1 MIQRSISE
9 EKPGVRNN
17 GENRVFFFLDSIPQK
32 QGSGAS
38 LRFYSNVRA
47 YLDLGYQ
54 LEVVQISS
62 QSDSATPSPDLQA
75 AEWTKVIEP
84 YPQSSFPGRLMFR
97 AGIPTQA
104 AVGYY
109 IEKHPVVYREIQ
121 KRINQSA
128 NALFH
133 LEGEL
138 MASALP
144 WLPKTARTIWS
155 LHDLPSTVSAA
166 TSRIACEAQSRTP
179 TVSERRELRFAR
191 RFERK
196 LARHASLIL
205 CIADYDCERL
215 QQDWGCRAVEYLPL
229 SIPAAPEINEG
240 REWTPD
246 GRLRLLHL
254 GSISHLPSYR
264 SLEFL
269 FQEVWP
275 KLPAELLDRISLDVV
290 GTVNSEN
297 GRAQRILSLANRF
310 TNVAFHGHVPDVGP
324 YYRNSD
330 LQIVASTDATGLRT
344 RTIESF
350 AYGLPVLSTAVGAR
364 GIAGINP
371 GEHLIIANDTA
382 EFVNQLSGILK
393 SPERLHNLSMSGRD
407 FYTKNQSRSVVALT
421 LAKFLKKHF
430 GM

>member
-1 MIQRSISE
+1 M
-9 EKPGVRNN
+9 NN
-17 GENRVFFFLDSIPQK
+17 PKKQVFFFLDSIPQK

-47 YLDLGYQ
+47 YLDLGYR

-62 QSDSATPSPDLQA
+62 QPDDGVLSEELQRA
-75 AEWTKVIEP
+75 RWTNVIEAP
-84 YPQSSFPGRLMFR
+84 APSSLAGRLMFR
-97 AGIPTQA
+97 AGIIDHS

-109 IEKHPVVYREIQ
+109 IQKHAVVYREIQ
-121 KRINQSA
+121 KRVQEAES
-128 NALFH
+128 ALFH

-144 WLPKTARTIWS
+144 WLPKTTNTLWS

-166 TSRIACEAQSRTP
+166 TTRIACEAQSRKP
-179 TVSERRELRFAR
+179 TRAERREFRFAR
-191 RFERK
+191 RYEAS

-205 CIADYDCERL
+205 CIADYDCDRL
-215 QQDWGCRAVEYLPL
+215 RREWGCRAVEYLPL
-229 SIPAAPEINEG
+229 SIPDEPEQNG
-240 REWTPD
+240 AREWIAN

-269 FQEVWP
+269 FQHVWP
-275 KLPAELLDRISLDVV
+275 RLPEELLDRISLDIV
-290 GTVNSEN
+290 GTVNPEN
-297 GRAQRILSLANRF
+297 ARAKKILELANAF
-310 TNVAFHGHVPDVGP
+310 SNVTFHGYVPDVAP
-324 YYRNSD
+324 YYRNAD

-350 AYGLPVLSTAVGAR
+350 AYGLPVLSTEMAAR
-364 GIAGINP
+364 GIAGLKP
-371 GEHLIIANDTA
+371 GEQLLIADDG
-382 EFVNQLSGILK
+382 EQFVQQLSSLLN
-393 SPERLHNLSMSGRD
+393 SPETLQALSTRARE
-407 FYTKNQSRSVVALT
+407 FYRHHQSRSVVAST
-421 LAKFLKKHF
+421 LGGFLEKYF